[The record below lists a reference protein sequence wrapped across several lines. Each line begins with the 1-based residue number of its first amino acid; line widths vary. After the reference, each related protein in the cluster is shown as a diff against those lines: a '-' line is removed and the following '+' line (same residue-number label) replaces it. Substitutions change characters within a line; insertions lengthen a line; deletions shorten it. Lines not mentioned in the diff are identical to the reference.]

1 MHHAVKL
8 AGGYLVAAWIVAA
21 LSLQPVARAAPGAV
35 AANPPA
41 ATQPAAVAPP
51 VMPVLPLISDVSTS
65 PAATPGVPGIAG
77 ARAGAGAEMAQA
89 IDILRG
95 KELPENALWIERLD
109 LNNAWQSR
117 EYWDHPLHARLNARR
132 GRLTLGDTV
141 YAHGLGT
148 LAICRLAVDLKG
160 AATRFVSV
168 VGTDKAAPPD
178 AGTIFEVWVDGR
190 KVVDT
195 GVMRAADQPKL
206 LSVDLR
212 NARNLV
218 LESRHASV
226 SYANDMGNWGGAML
240 LLESA
245 AAARAQPQTVTPP
258 DMLLDMAPLA
268 PGNHYVRFPWTLEG
282 RPYPGRYSIF
292 LPDDF
297 RPSESPKKYPLIL
310 FLHGKGEVGPMIERV
325 CEHGTPRLVKSDPE
339 FRKRFGFIVLTPQIN
354 GVMSMEEARAAQYN
368 VAVLDEVCQ
377 RYPVDTDRIYV
388 TGFSFG
394 GTGSWRT
401 AIEFPERFAAAAPF
415 CGRAIDE
422 KLVDPQIVGQRLR
435 NLPIWAVVG
444 SDDRKDGEDAYDFTK
459 GNIYMVK
466 LLMGVGAN
474 IRFTL
479 IPHAGHDI
487 WDPYYGGD
495 EFYQWLLGNTRGH
508 PGPRIPSDANKY

>member
-1 MHHAVKL
+1 
-8 AGGYLVAAWIVAA
+8 
-21 LSLQPVARAAPGAV
+21 
-35 AANPPA
+35 
-41 ATQPAAVAPP
+41 
-51 VMPVLPLISDVSTS
+51 
-65 PAATPGVPGIAG
+65 
-77 ARAGAGAEMAQA
+77 MAQA

-95 KELPENALWIERLD
+95 KEQPENALWIERLD
-109 LNNAWQSR
+109 LDNAWQSR
-117 EYWDHPLHARLNARR
+117 EYWNHPLHAGRNARG

-168 VGTDKAAPPD
+168 VGTDKAAPSD

-195 GVMRAADQPKL
+195 GAMRAADQPKL
-206 LSVDLR
+206 LSVDLHS
-212 NARNLV
+212 ARNLV
-218 LESRHASV
+218 LVSKHASV

-240 LLESA
+240 LLDSA
-245 AAARAQPQTVTPP
+245 AAARARPETMAPP
-258 DMLLDMAPLA
+258 DMLLDKAPLA
-268 PGNHYVRFPWTLEG
+268 PGNHNVRFPWTLEG
-282 RPYPGRYSIF
+282 QPYPGRYSIF

-297 RPSESPKKYPLIL
+297 RPRPGAGEPKRYPLIL
-310 FLHGKGEVGPMIERV
+310 FLHGKGEMGPMIERV
-325 CEHGTPRLVKSDPE
+325 REHGTPRLVESDPE
-339 FRKRFGFIVLTPQIN
+339 FRKKFGFIVLAPQIN

-368 VAVLDEVCQ
+368 MAVLDVVCKL
-377 RYPVDTDRIYV
+377 YPVDTDRIYV

-422 KLVDPQIVGQRLR
+422 KLVDPQIVGQRLK

-444 SDDRKDGEDAYDFTK
+444 SDDRKDGEDAYDFTN

-479 IPHAGHDI
+479 IPHTGHDI

-495 EFYQWLLGNTRGH
+495 EFYQWLLSNTRGH
-508 PGPRIPSDANKY
+508 PSPRIPSDADKY